1 MGEIKTPRRLTRSQF
16 TFARFKAF
24 HTHITMASMTFA
36 KKMALP
42 SRTVRPAF
50 VVSRSARV
58 VVRAAPEP
66 EATTPAPE
74 VNSATPPPPP
84 PPPAKKEVTFGE
96 TMAFSGS
103 GPETIN
109 GRLAMLGFIAA
120 LGAEASSGETIFQ
133 QVGDA
138 EPSILFAFI
147 MFAAAS
153 LIPIFKGVKKEKFA
167 FFSPEAEMLNGRAA
181 MIGFALLLAI
191 EAQSGTAFF

>member
-1 MGEIKTPRRLTRSQF
+1 MGEQKSRLLVDLHVLNLRLHALKLSTH
-16 TFARFKAF
+16 T

-50 VVSRSARV
+50 AVSRSSRV

-66 EATTPAPE
+66 EARTSAPE
-74 VNSATPPPPP
+74 GNSATPPPPP

-109 GRLAMLGFIAA
+109 GRLAMLG
-120 LGAEASSGETIFQ
+120 
-133 QVGDA
+133 
-138 EPSILFAFI
+138 FI

-191 EAQSGTAFF
+191 EAQSGSAFF